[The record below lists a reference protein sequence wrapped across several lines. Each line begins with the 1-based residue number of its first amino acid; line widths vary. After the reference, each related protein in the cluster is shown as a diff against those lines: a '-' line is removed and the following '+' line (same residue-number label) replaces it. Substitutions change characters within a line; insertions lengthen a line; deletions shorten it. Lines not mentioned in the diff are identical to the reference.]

1 MLDIIDYT
9 ILGFTTC
16 KLQLNT
22 KIIRPIRVAAK
33 KQRELMAITAH
44 SENAEMLSA
53 EWIDEEDVDLSG
65 IIVPQYDCN
74 EKSVAMPIFSIEE
87 HLASPWED
95 DSTVTA
101 KP

>member
-1 MLDIIDYT
+1 
-9 ILGFTTC
+9 
-16 KLQLNT
+16 
-22 KIIRPIRVAAK
+22 
-33 KQRELMAITAH
+33 MAITAP

-87 HLASPWED
+87 HLAMASPWED